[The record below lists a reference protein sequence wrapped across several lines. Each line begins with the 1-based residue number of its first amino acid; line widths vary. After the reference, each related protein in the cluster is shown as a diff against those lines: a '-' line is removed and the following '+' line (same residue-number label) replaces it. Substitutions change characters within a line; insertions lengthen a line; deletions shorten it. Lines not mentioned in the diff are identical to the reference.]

1 MASVSWDKTLR
12 IWDAVSSAAS
22 LSRETINLT
31 ADGLAVCFR
40 PDGEQLA
47 VATLDGHIGIF
58 DPRLGQQL
66 LTIEGRNDLGSGR
79 SDTDMVTSKTNLQ
92 GKAFNTLCYSA
103 DGQCLLAGGQSK
115 NLCIYQVMEKILV
128 KRFEITQN
136 RSLDAMDDIV
146 NRRKMTEFGNI
157 ALVEDR
163 ETDDAV
169 ALRLPGVRKGDMASR
184 SFKPEVRVTQV
195 RFAPTGTTFFFPLLS
210 YKNHVIEYSNRP
222 SFCCHNY

>member
-1 MASVSWDKTLR
+1 
-12 IWDAVSSAAS
+12 
-22 LSRETINLT
+22 
-31 ADGLAVCFR
+31 
-40 PDGEQLA
+40 
-47 VATLDGHIGIF
+47 
-58 DPRLGQQL
+58 
-66 LTIEGRNDLGSGR
+66 
-79 SDTDMVTSKTNLQ
+79 
-92 GKAFNTLCYSA
+92 
-103 DGQCLLAGGQSK
+103 
-115 NLCIYQVMEKILV
+115 MEKILV